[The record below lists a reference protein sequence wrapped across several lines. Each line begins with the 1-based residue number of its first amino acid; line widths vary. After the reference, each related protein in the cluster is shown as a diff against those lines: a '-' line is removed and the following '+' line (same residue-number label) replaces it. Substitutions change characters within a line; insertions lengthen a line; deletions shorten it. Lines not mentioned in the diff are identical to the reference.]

1 MLTYRDHESR
11 LGICNQ
17 YKHISIQ
24 AMFVN
29 PQIKIWTDIN
39 TRTIIIIKKILVQ
52 KLVKIPN
59 WRRAE
64 HFNMDTIWPIESK
77 VC

>member
-39 TRTIIIIKKILVQ
+39 TGTIITIKNTSKKTCQNSNLSEG
-52 KLVKIPN
+52 LNTSLLIP
-59 WRRAE
+59 
-64 HFNMDTIWPIESK
+64 IG
-77 VC
+77 